1 MGTVLLIL
9 ILVGAALAIVAGVR
23 ALGAYL
29 SYRRARAA
37 LQKHLAQEVDRL
49 ALRTGE
55 LEKNLSALDSRA
67 QQLPLQISELQQN
80 LSTLRVLTG
89 ALAASLRQVQRVLSY
104 SSLKDLGSERIA
116 KRIASAL
123 RSGRPREQKRP
134 SEAPKDA
141 ASTDARS

>member
-9 ILVGAALAIVAGVR
+9 ILVGAALTLVAGVR
-23 ALGAYL
+23 ALRAYL

-37 LQKHLAQEVDRL
+37 LQEHLALEVDRL
-49 ALRTGE
+49 ARRTGE

-67 QQLPLQISELQQN
+67 QQLPLQISELQQS

-104 SSLKDLGSERIA
+104 SSLKALGSAHIA
-116 KRIASAL
+116 GAFRTR
-123 RSGRPREQKRP
+123 RSREQERP
-134 SEAPKDA
+134 AEAPA
-141 ASTDARS
+141 ETASTDARS

>member
-9 ILVGAALAIVAGVR
+9 ILVAAALSLVAGVR
-23 ALGAYL
+23 AIRAYL

-37 LQKHLAQEVDRL
+37 LQSHLAEEVDRL

-55 LEKNLSALDSRA
+55 LEKNLTSLDARA
-67 QQLPLQISELQQN
+67 QQLPLQISELQQS
-80 LSTLRVLTG
+80 LSTLRLLTG

-116 KRIASAL
+116 SAL
-123 RSGRPREQKRP
+123 RSRIPREQERQ

-141 ASTDARS
+141 VPTDARP